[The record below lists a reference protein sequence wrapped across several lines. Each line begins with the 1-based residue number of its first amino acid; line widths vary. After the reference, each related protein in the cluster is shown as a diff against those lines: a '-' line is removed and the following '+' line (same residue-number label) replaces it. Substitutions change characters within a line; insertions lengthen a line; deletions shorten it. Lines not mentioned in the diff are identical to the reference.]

1 MRLWFENFDLFGCI
15 CLDNSWGV
23 RENTIIVIKVFCCQ
37 KPFYFV
43 HYNEI
48 GNLRIRFL
56 DIRPA
61 VVHSKAKSFIFYQI
75 TRYLFYL
82 IICLLFI
89 CPILFRAP
97 RRLKK
102 IFICLLRRMVFLK
115 RNNLTKYICCNY

>member
-1 MRLWFENFDLFGCI
+1 M
-15 CLDNSWGV
+15 
-23 RENTIIVIKVFCCQ
+23 IVIKSFC
-37 KPFYFV
+37 PEPLYFV

-102 IFICLLRRMVFLK
+102 IFICLLQRMVFLK
-115 RNNLTKYICCNY
+115 INHITKYTFVTITKH